1 MPCLLDLSL
10 ENNNIKDIKP
20 LANEEGFKTLKFL
33 RLAGNKISEIS
44 QIKCPNLIFLDLN
57 DNKIEKFET
66 FDGHPKLITL
76 SLRKNKISAATSLS
90 NMPSLKELY
99 LVLKFVFFYIFFVG
113 PKKNFFFFLL

>member
-20 LANEEGFKTLKFL
+20 LANEEGFRNLKFL
-33 RLAGNKISEIS
+33 RLSGNKIIELS

-66 FDGHPKLITL
+66 FDGHPKLMTL
-76 SLRKNKISAATSLS
+76 SLRKNKINVTNSLS
-90 NMPSLKELY
+90 NMPNLKELY
-99 LVLKFVFFYIFFVG
+99 LVYKE
-113 PKKNFFFFLL
+113 KKSKELNLAFLG